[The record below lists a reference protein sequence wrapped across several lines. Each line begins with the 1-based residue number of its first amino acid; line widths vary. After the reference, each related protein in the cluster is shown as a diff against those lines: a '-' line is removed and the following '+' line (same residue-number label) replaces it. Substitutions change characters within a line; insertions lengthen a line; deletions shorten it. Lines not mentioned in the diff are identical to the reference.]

1 MKDNNQKKL
10 SKKFWIIT
18 FIFSLIVICFFI
30 VGVVVFVNKKPE
42 VINKTSYGGTIKLN
56 YTSNSNVFSIEN
68 LKLISDDE
76 GMKMLDAGM
85 YYDFSVVSNLNK
97 SKNVTY
103 EISIEKVLGKSNVDD
118 KDIKIYLEKEDSGS
132 YKSVLKPTNYQKI
145 KKTSNVGT
153 KKGMVLYKNTINKSS
168 TDNYRLRIWL
178 SDKSSLTEGKYA
190 VEVNINAK
198 AK

>member
-132 YKSVLKPTNYQKI
+132 YKSVLKPTNYQII